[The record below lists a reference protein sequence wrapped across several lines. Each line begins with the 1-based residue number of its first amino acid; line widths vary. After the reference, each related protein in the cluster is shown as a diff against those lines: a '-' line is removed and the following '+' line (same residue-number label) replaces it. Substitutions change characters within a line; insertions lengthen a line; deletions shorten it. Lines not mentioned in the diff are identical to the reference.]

1 MLFALWFVLMGEIFK
16 KTTTFP
22 SPHTVNTSLC
32 TLSSLLSVYLMA
44 ANRGANLV
52 KLNEDQKL
60 WWLPGDKKGLP

>member
-1 MLFALWFVLMGEIFK
+1 MLFELWFVLMGEIFK
-16 KTTTFP
+16 QTTTFP
-22 SPHTVNTSLC
+22 SPHTVLC

-44 ANRGANLV
+44 VNHGASLV